1 MGTCS
6 AQRHGLRPEALVQRF
21 GTTLSSMAEP
31 ATRPP
36 AGDDAPPFDPIAV
49 DRAYLQERA
58 RRRARIERSRERR
71 RASLRFWL
79 VLLALLAASL
89 LLSLTIWREIER
101 LFGL

>member
-1 MGTCS
+1 
-6 AQRHGLRPEALVQRF
+6 
-21 GTTLSSMAEP
+21 MAEP

-36 AGDDAPPFDPIAV
+36 TGDDAPPFDPLAV

-79 VLLALLAASL
+79 VLLALLAVSV

>member
-1 MGTCS
+1 
-6 AQRHGLRPEALVQRF
+6 
-21 GTTLSSMAEP
+21 MAEP

-79 VLLALLAASL
+79 VLLALLAASV

>member
-1 MGTCS
+1 
-6 AQRHGLRPEALVQRF
+6 
-21 GTTLSSMAEP
+21 MAEP

-49 DRAYLQERA
+49 DRAYLHERA

-79 VLLALLAASL
+79 VLLGLLAASV
-89 LLSLTIWREIER
+89 LLSLTIWREIEQ

>member
-1 MGTCS
+1 
-6 AQRHGLRPEALVQRF
+6 
-21 GTTLSSMAEP
+21 MAEP

-36 AGDDAPPFDPIAV
+36 AGDDAPPFDPVAV

-79 VLLALLAASL
+79 VLLALLAASV
-89 LLSLTIWREIER
+89 LLSVTIWREIER

>member
-1 MGTCS
+1 VNAS
-6 AQRHGLRPEALVQRF
+6 RPPIRDY
-21 GTTLSSMAEP
+21 TLSMAEP
-31 ATRPP
+31 ATRPS
-36 AGDDAPPFDPIAV
+36 AGDDAPPFDPLAV

-79 VLLALLAASL
+79 VLLALLAASV

>member
-1 MGTCS
+1 M
-6 AQRHGLRPEALVQRF
+6 ADPARRPAV
-21 GTTLSSMAEP
+21 G
-31 ATRPP
+31 
-36 AGDDAPPFDPIAV
+36 GDAPPPYDPVAV

-58 RRRARIERSRERR
+58 RRRARVERMRARR

-79 VLLALLAASL
+79 VLLVLLTASV